1 MKCLKCVGTV
11 CVCVCVCLTA
21 ESIRREP
28 VQLYISDA
36 SQQHTPHRE
45 PAPVRQTSLLTA
57 AATASAAT
65 TIGTVPFIFKRY
77 DPDAD

>member
-1 MKCLKCVGTV
+1 MKCIKCAATV
-11 CVCVCVCLTA
+11 CVCVSVCLTA
-21 ESIRREP
+21 ESIRHERID
-28 VQLYISDA
+28 LYINDS
-36 SQQHTPHRE
+36 SQPHTPHRE
-45 PAPVRQTSLLTA
+45 PAPLRQASLFTA